1 MSVFACCFLLKT
13 PKNPCTKQGLLT
25 FAAKT
30 LIIYVYLSVERRIV
44 VKKMINIKKF
54 LMVILAALMCLSV
67 APYTVL
73 EEDMNIKAN
82 ASAVSYSLQ
91 AYTGPYSSVD
101 GTYGGVDDMGRYLTA
116 DYQTTTPRAGRYVG
130 IFYFLWQ
137 GEHGTAGPYDNTKI
151 VANNPNAIKS
161 EANWI
166 ASGGGAQQ
174 AHHFWGEPLFGYYKS
189 NDTWVMRK
197 HVQMLTDAGV
207 DFICFDATNGYT
219 YTARVKELIAV
230 WYEYL
235 LLGYNVPKLVFYTNT
250 VSGQTMNAIYN
261 DIYNNAALKAQYP
274 RLDELWFKWDGKPLI
289 IGDSSDP
296 VLSSAA
302 KNYFRI
308 KANQWPNESRKA
320 DGFPWMEFS
329 RVLTSS
335 SVYGL
340 NGRKEVMN
348 VSIAQH
354 NATIRFSAT
363 AWYGGNDRSRS
374 WHNGANDKTADAYMY
389 GHNFAEQWDY
399 AIKQDPEMIF
409 VTGWN
414 EWVAQRQPV
423 ASGQP
428 IVFVDCADY
437 NTSRDSEPMRGYYG
451 DNYYM
456 QLIDYIRKYKGTISR
471 VYVGNDTTIDMAGS
485 FTQWNSSAITAR
497 YTDYKNDTVNRN
509 TKGFGDISY
518 VNTTGR
524 NDIVKAYAAKDANNF
539 YFYVE
544 TANNLTSYTDK
555 NWMTLFLSVGV
566 NDNPNWYGY
575 NYAVNIDSPVS
586 STKAYLYQS
595 QGGWDWARVGSVKM
609 KIEGN
614 KMMVAV
620 PRSSVGATGNLFH
633 VEFKWADNYTDNDIW
648 SFYTDGD
655 TAPYGRLN
663 YVFSNSKKV
672 ASSGSDTGSPIAK
685 DIKIVQNGT
694 TSYTISCTV
703 DDDKGIS
710 HVYFPTWTDT
720 GWQDDIKWVAAT
732 ISGRT
737 AKATINA
744 SDFGNAKDKYITH
757 VYVYDKAGNSTF
769 AGERAVHMESTK
781 PVISDV
787 KFSDI
792 SSKGYTV
799 TCTVTDDSLS
809 YVKFPTWTVAN
820 GQDDIKWLDGTING
834 STVTCRVNTS
844 DFGNAVGAYA
854 THVYAYDTSGNEA
867 GKDPGT
873 INVKDYDEFALTSSA
888 ASKYTLDTVEGYVYK
903 LPAGTKLS
911 ALKTYFQCD
920 IKVYDGSGKALTD
933 TAVVATNF
941 TLEGVETVDGTPTVK
956 IVVEGD
962 VTMDGSVTVADYAS
976 VRNHLGS
983 RNMLTGAYIKAAD
996 FDGSNHLN
1004 TVDLLTLRKLLA
1016 K

>member
-1 MSVFACCFLLKT
+1 MPLYNIGKLYIERGIVVSITKSLKRV
-13 PKNPCTKQGLLT
+13 L
-25 FAAKT
+25 
-30 LIIYVYLSVERRIV
+30 LIII
-44 VKKMINIKKF
+44 
-54 LMVILAALMCLSV
+54 AALMCFSA
-67 APYTVL
+67 APYIPM
-73 EEDMNIKAN
+73 EDAMNIN
-82 ASAVSYSLQ
+82 AGAAATSYSLQ
-91 AYTGPYSSVD
+91 AYTGSYSSVD

-116 DYQTTTPRAGRYVG
+116 DYETTTPRSGRYVG

-151 VANNPNAIKS
+151 VANNPGAINS
-161 EANWI
+161 EANWY
-166 ASGGGAQQ
+166 AAGGGAQG

-235 LLGYNVPKLVFYTNT
+235 LKGYDVPKLVFYTNT
-250 VSGQTMNAIYN
+250 NSGVTMNSIYN
-261 DIYNNAALKAQYP
+261 DIYNNASLKAQYP
-274 RLDELWFKWDGKPLI
+274 RLSELWFNWDGKPLI
-289 IGDSSDP
+289 IGDSSDAN
-296 VLSSAA
+296 LSSAA
-302 KNYFRI
+302 KSFFRI
-308 KANQWPNESRKA
+308 KANQWPNESKKA

-329 RVLTSS
+329 RLLTTS

-354 NATIRFSAT
+354 NATVRFSAT

-374 WHNGANDKTADAYMY
+374 YHNGSNDKSADAYMY
-389 GHNFAEQWDY
+389 GHNFAEQWNY
-399 AIKQDPEMIF
+399 AINQDPEMVF

-423 ASGQP
+423 ISGQP

-437 NTSRDSEPMRGYYG
+437 NTSRDAEPMRGYYG

-456 QLIDYIRKYKGTISR
+456 QLIDYIRQYKGTISR
-471 VYVGNDTTIDMAGS
+471 VYVGDGTTINMTGS
-485 FTQWNSSAITAR
+485 FDQWDSSAITAR
-497 YTDYKNDTVNRN
+497 YTDYQNDTVNRN

-524 NDIVKAYAAKDANNF
+524 NDIVKAAAAKDDSYF

-544 TANNLTSYTDK
+544 TASNLTSYTDK

-595 QGGWDWARVGSVKM
+595 QGGWDWARVGSVQM
-609 KIEGN
+609 KIEGK

-672 ASSGSDTGSPIAK
+672 AGSSSDTGNPIVK
-685 DIKIVQNGT
+685 NIKIAQNGT

-703 DDDKGIS
+703 DDDVSLS
-710 HVYFPTWTDT
+710 HVYFPTWTNT

-737 AKATINA
+737 ASATINA
-744 SDFGNAKDKYITH
+744 SDFGNALDKYITH
-757 VYVYDKAGNSTF
+757 IYVYDKAGNSTF
-769 AGERAVHMESTK
+769 GGQRTVFMESTK
-781 PVISDV
+781 PVITDV
-787 KFSDI
+787 AFSDI
-792 SSKGYTV
+792 SSAGYTV
-799 TCTVTDDSLS
+799 TCTITDDSLS
-809 YVKFPTWTVAN
+809 YVKFPTWTVVN
-820 GQDDIKWLDGTING
+820 GQDDIIWLDGTING
-834 STVTCRVNTS
+834 STVTCRINTS
-844 DFGNAVGAYA
+844 DFGGATGEYS
-854 THVYAYDTSGNEA
+854 THIYAYDTSGNSE
-867 GKDPGT
+867 GKNPGT
-873 INVKDYDEFALTSSA
+873 IIVKDYDEFELNSAGAAL
-888 ASKYTLDTVEGYVYK
+888 YTLDKIEGYIYS
-903 LPAGTKLS
+903 LPAATS
-911 ALKTYFQCD
+911 VATLKTYFQCD
-920 IKVYDGSGKALTD
+920 IKVYDSSSKALSD
-933 TAVVATNF
+933 NAVVATGYK
-941 TLEGVETVDGTPTVK
+941 LEGVDTVDGAPSVQI
-956 IVVEGD
+956 IVYGD
-962 VTMDGSVTVADYAS
+962 ATMDGTVNTADYMS
-976 VRNHLGS
+976 VLSHIEGDNLLS
-983 RNMLTGAYIKAAD
+983 GALLKAVD
-996 FDGSNHLN
+996 FDKSTHIS
-1004 TVDLLTLRKLLA
+1004 TVDLLTLRKHLVSA
-1016 K
+1016 